1 MPKPIQELAREM
13 SKEEFLKYVD
23 DEGLCPITFNLNGSI
38 DDKNCNSGE
47 DTEECHTCWNEAL
60 QGIKFKDDS
69 VELFQRES
77 LGILNQLAESEKAYK
92 ELGTQRDKLK
102 ANLLELMDKHD
113 IDKWENDKFSVTYVK
128 AGTTTT
134 IDSAKV
140 KKLHPEIF
148 QECSKAS
155 NRKASIRFKVK

>member
-1 MPKPIQELAREM
+1 MSKSIQELSQEM
-13 SKEEFLKYVD
+13 TKERFLKYVD
-23 DEGLCPITFNLNGSI
+23 DEGLCPITLNLNGSI
-38 DDKNCNSGE
+38 DEKNCNEGN

-69 VELFQRES
+69 VELFKNES
-77 LGILNQLAESEKAYK
+77 IEILNQLAESEKVYK

-102 ANLLELMDKHD
+102 ANLLELMDKYD
-113 IDKWENDKFSVTYVK
+113 LNKWENDKFSVTYVK
-128 AGTTTT
+128 AGITTT